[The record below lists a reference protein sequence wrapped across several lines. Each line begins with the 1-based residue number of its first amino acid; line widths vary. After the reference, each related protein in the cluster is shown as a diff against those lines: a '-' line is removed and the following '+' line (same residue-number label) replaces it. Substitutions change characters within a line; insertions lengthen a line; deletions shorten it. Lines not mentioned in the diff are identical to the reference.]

1 VIKRG
6 VEHKIDIGKGMFGA
20 EGQVIFK
27 RIIEKP
33 EELYG
38 KGRVFSVA
46 TLEKD
51 CGLGYHV
58 HKGDGEYYYA
68 LSGEAEYNDNGV
80 ITTLKAGDTAF
91 CPDGEGHGVVNRK
104 DEPFVFVAL
113 IVYN

>member
-1 VIKRG
+1 MIKRSS
-6 VEHKIDIGKGMFGA
+6 EHKIELAEKVFGE
-20 EGQVIFK
+20 EGHVIFK
-27 RIIEKP
+27 RIIEAP

-38 KGRVFSVA
+38 KGRVFSVV

-51 CGLGYHV
+51 CGLGYHM

-68 LSGEAEYNDNGV
+68 LSGEAEYNDNGH

-91 CPDGEGHGVVNRK
+91 CPDGEGHAIVNHS
-104 DEPFVFVAL
+104 DEPFVFIAL